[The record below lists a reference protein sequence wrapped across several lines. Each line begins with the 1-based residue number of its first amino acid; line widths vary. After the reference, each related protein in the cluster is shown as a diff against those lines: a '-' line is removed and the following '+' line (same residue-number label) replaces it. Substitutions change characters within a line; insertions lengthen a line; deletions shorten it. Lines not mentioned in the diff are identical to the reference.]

1 MNELKLLD
9 GIRVNKNNSY
19 FTNNKK
25 LIEELKINNSTFEL
39 LVEDIV
45 YPEYNVDKKVGSM
58 YPYVFERMYKNKD
71 NLKRLGLVNIKSVK
85 LLEYLLNNKN
95 DIVNDLLND
104 NILYFI
110 RDGIRI
116 NFIKNFTIV
125 FIID

>member
-9 GIRVNKNNSY
+9 GMRVNKNNNY

-25 LIEELKINNSTFEL
+25 LIDQLKINHSTFEL
-39 LVEDIV
+39 LFEDIV
-45 YPEYNVDKKVGSM
+45 YPEYNVDKKVGGM
-58 YPYVFERMYKNKD
+58 YPYIFERIYKNKD
-71 NLKRLGLVNIKSVK
+71 NFKKVGLVNIKSVN

-116 NFIKNFTIV
+116 NFMKNFTIV